1 MMKPFF
7 AKSFGPLLGLYLSLF
22 LSGCAET
29 VVPDETPGTRQDLAL
44 GVLGVTVFSGVLIYA
59 AFKAFAEL
67 NISYTERDR
76 AEYKSRAFGFFI
88 GLLLTTLI
96 IAADTE
102 QSPFSTSRALAYF
115 PWYIFSCLGVLLGF
129 TIALASG
136 ILAHF
141 RNGSGGGV
149 IVLVLSFIGSSGLY
163 LTLFAGEARSG
174 VFAFFVAI
182 LIGVFAFR
190 MVFPTGLSRSP
201 TQEEV
206 RQ

>member
-1 MMKPFF
+1 MIKPFSSRIF
-7 AKSFGPLLGLYLSLF
+7 SYFLYFYLILTLGS
-22 LSGCAET
+22 CAET
-29 VVPDETPGTRQDLAL
+29 APGQGPGTRQAFALGILGIFVFL
-44 GVLGVTVFSGVLIYA
+44 GVLLYS
-59 AFKAFAEL
+59 AFKAFVEL

-88 GLLLTTLI
+88 GLLLTALI

-102 QSPFSTSRALAYF
+102 RSPFSTSRALASF

-141 RNGSGGGV
+141 RNSSGGGL
-149 IVLVLSFIGSSGLY
+149 IVLMLAFIGSSGLY
-163 LTLFAGEARSG
+163 LTVFTGEARAG
-174 VFAFFVAI
+174 VFAFFVSI

-190 MVFPTGLSRSP
+190 MVFPTGLGKPP
-201 TQEEV
+201 TREEA